1 MHFSLNRLTIL
12 SRLVIGYLVI
22 FILVIAMNIYV
33 IVQIGQFNK
42 ITQSVLTTN
51 DRLIETIGRFTDAV
65 LSQARFEKKFLITKD
80 EAFYNQFLR
89 LKMDCDQ
96 YLRELLNIAE
106 TVQAKGFLNTV
117 AESYQTYELLV
128 DEEVTYLKSG
138 SSYSERRHAQ
148 EKDRLL
154 NIILEELDKLIKH
167 IRQNTDDKMRKLY
180 DLGANTR
187 MMVAVM
193 TGAFFII
200 SISISLLI
208 NRTIT
213 QPVATMKKKTKE
225 ISRGHFRGDLNLT
238 SPPEIGELADAF
250 NLMCNK
256 LQELDEMKSDFFNS
270 ISHELRT
277 PLSTT
282 KMGLELLRGQTERIS
297 MEDQKTI
304 LETIYKE
311 NNRVI
316 DLVNSLLDLSKM
328 EAGMM
333 TFNFERKEVTP
344 LINGAVEEMGPLI
357 KAKQITL
364 ETKFPEKLPSIKM
377 DSERILQVLRNLIG
391 NALKFTPIG
400 GRVVV
405 SALYREGGVEISV
418 ADTGPGIPAENLTD
432 IFEKFRQLTTKDSPQ
447 IKGTGL
453 GLAIAKQIIMN
464 HGGRIWAESEPGNGS
479 IFIFVL
485 PI

>member
-1 MHFSLNRLTIL
+1 MHFPLNRLTIL

-22 FILVIAMNIYV
+22 FFLVIAMNIYV

-42 ITQSVLTTN
+42 ITRSVLTTN

-65 LSQARFEKKFLITKD
+65 LSKTRYEKKFLITKD
-80 EAFYNQFLR
+80 EAFYDQFLR
-89 LKMDCDQ
+89 LKTECDQ
-96 YLRELLNIAE
+96 YLKELLTTAE
-106 TVQAKGFLNTV
+106 TGQAKGLLHTV
-117 AESYQTYELLV
+117 TESYQTYELLLN
-128 DEEVTYLKSG
+128 EEVKHLKSG
-138 SSYSERRHAQ
+138 LSYAEQRRTQ

-154 NIILEELDKLIKH
+154 NIILEELDKLMKH
-167 IRQNTDDKMRKLY
+167 IRQNTDGKMIKLY

-187 MMVAVM
+187 TMVAVM

-225 ISRGHFRGDLNLT
+225 IAKGNFRGDLNLT
-238 SPPEIGELADAF
+238 SPPELGELADAF

-282 KMGLELLRGQTERIS
+282 KMGIELLKGRMES
-297 MEDQKTI
+297 VCKEDQKTI

-316 DLVNSLLDLSKM
+316 DLVNSLLDLAKM

-333 TFNFERKEVTP
+333 TFNFEPKEITP
-344 LINGAVEEMGPLI
+344 LIKKVVDEMGPLI
-357 KAKQITL
+357 KAKEIAL
-364 ETKFPEKLPSIKM
+364 ETTIIETLPSIKM

-391 NALKFTPIG
+391 NALKFTPLG
-400 GRVVV
+400 GRVTV
-405 SALYREGGVEISV
+405 SALSRDGGVEISV
-418 ADTGPGIPAENLTD
+418 ADTGPGIPAESLTS
-432 IFEKFRQLTTKDSPQ
+432 IFEKFKQLTTKDSRQ

-453 GLAIAKQIIMN
+453 GLAIARQIVTS
-464 HGGRIWAESEPGNGS
+464 HGGKIWAESEPGKGS
-479 IFIFVL
+479 TFVFVL